1 MDAVNQY
8 LDVVKNW
15 TDGQVKTGQGWFEA
29 VQKMERFDPAL
40 IWAQSLEAYKA
51 SVQGTL
57 DAEVA
62 GSKVVFNGLAAIEG
76 LPAEAGNLVKQIQ
89 GASEQITH
97 MQQSLVD
104 NWFELLGKIDLSKAI
119 LPN

>member
-8 LDVVKNW
+8 LAVVKNW
-15 TDGQVKTGQGWFEA
+15 TDGQVKIGQGWFEA
-29 VQKMERFDPAL
+29 VSNLDRFDPAL
-40 IWAQSLEAYKA
+40 VVAQSFDAYKA

-76 LPAEAGNLVKQIQ
+76 LPAEAGSLVKQMQ
-89 GASEQITH
+89 DASEQVANV
-97 MQQSLVD
+97 QQSVVD
-104 NWFELLGKIDLSKAI
+104 NWFELLGKIDFSKAI
-119 LPN
+119 LTN